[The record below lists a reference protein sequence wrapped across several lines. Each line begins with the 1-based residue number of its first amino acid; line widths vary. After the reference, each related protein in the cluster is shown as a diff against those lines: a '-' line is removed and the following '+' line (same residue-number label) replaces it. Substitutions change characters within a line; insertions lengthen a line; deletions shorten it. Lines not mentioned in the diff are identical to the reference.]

1 MGRDGIAGLFNVNR
15 SVTNFGGESRQMRL
29 PTMSQFPKLDHRIV
43 RQQASVQPVRA
54 SGAVVLSGDNGLL
67 PEMASDVLGVDAGY
81 AVENVKRDR
90 GFVRPVA
97 KVGLAHMVGRML
109 GSAQAAARL

>member
-15 SVTNFGGESRQMRL
+15 SVTNFGGEARQMRL
-29 PTMSQFPKLDHRIV
+29 PTMSQFPKLDQRVI
-43 RQQASVQPVRA
+43 RSPMRT
-54 SGAVVLSGDNGLL
+54 SGAVVLSGETGLL

-90 GFVRPVA
+90 SEVRPA
-97 KVGLAHMVGRML
+97 SKVGLVHLVGRML
-109 GSAQAAARL
+109 GNAQASARL